1 MPKKIPG
8 YGEYQQQ
15 QEAKRKAKEAEIQE
29 QNRKKTEKEVEK
41 KAEKLKKAKEKIQDK
56 KIKIVSKNIKLTKN
70 RPTFREFL
78 RGFFIGQMIAFLIGN
93 IDYVFNILGPE
104 YDNGQ
109 WTSGGRFWR
118 GFDDQN
124 LGRSLKVPYGEALK
138 NAYGFGD
145 LKDETVRFQVIAN
158 LILTILSL
166 MLGTRFAIKNEKIEK
181 NRKQEKANNILSHLE
196 QLKDYGIDVEQLIK
210 DLTPSINK
218 ILESLSEI
226 DRRYF
231 DNLAAGGLDK
241 AKYETCVAIISGYLK
256 SHPKEYN
263 KVIEII
269 DEATLPPEIIKKYG
283 KGKTISFG
291 AAQAMVREK

>member
-124 LGRSLKVPYGEALK
+124 LGKTKL
-138 NAYGFGD
+138 
-145 LKDETVRFQVIAN
+145 
-158 LILTILSL
+158 
-166 MLGTRFAIKNEKIEK
+166 
-181 NRKQEKANNILSHLE
+181 
-196 QLKDYGIDVEQLIK
+196 
-210 DLTPSINK
+210 
-218 ILESLSEI
+218 
-226 DRRYF
+226 
-231 DNLAAGGLDK
+231 LD
-241 AKYETCVAIISGYLK
+241 
-256 SHPKEYN
+256 
-263 KVIEII
+263 
-269 DEATLPPEIIKKYG
+269 
-283 KGKTISFG
+283 F
-291 AAQAMVREK
+291 R

>member
-8 YGEYQQQ
+8 YEKYQEKLKQKKIT
-15 QEAKRKAKEAEIQE
+15 EKMKKAKEQTKQE
-29 QNRKKTEKEVEK
+29 STKEKFDE
-41 KAEKLKKAKEKIQDK
+41 AQKKAKEKFQNK

-93 IDYVFNILGPE
+93 IDYVFNIDSPE

-124 LGRSLKVPYGEALK
+124 LGRSLKVPDGEALK

-158 LILTILSL
+158 LILTIL
-166 MLGTRFAIKNEKIEK
+166 RHA
-181 NRKQEKANNILSHLE
+181 A
-196 QLKDYGIDVEQLIK
+196 
-210 DLTPSINK
+210 
-218 ILESLSEI
+218 
-226 DRRYF
+226 RR
-231 DNLAAGGLDK
+231 LRRAQVCRLRGG
-241 AKYETCVAIISGYLK
+241 EG
-256 SHPKEYN
+256 PR
-263 KVIEII
+263 
-269 DEATLPPEIIKKYG
+269 G
-283 KGKTISFG
+283 
-291 AAQAMVREK
+291 RR